1 MSNSQRRLTLV
12 ALSLCGLLYFIANF
26 QRIAIPGAV
35 FDVLEQELSVIAPY
49 ITAFGAIFM
58 YVYAIGQLITGVMV
72 DRFGGLRVIAC
83 GGIIFGIGCILFP
96 LSSILP
102 IMYISRALMGF
113 GCSMFYLSLVKE
125 LKKLYS
131 DKDYGIAL
139 SIMLFIGYLGG
150 IVANAPFVSAMKY
163 MNWRDILTVFAA
175 IVVISLTV
183 FYIMLGKI
191 NLPELNRNVTLR
203 LSSFLDVLKIK
214 HNRNLFSFACCNFG
228 ISYVIQTIIG
238 KKFLEDYCMFSV
250 SKAAMVLSIMAI
262 IAAFF
267 NIINASVCKLCHN
280 HRVIFLKGA
289 AVVTFVS
296 LLTIFLLVLFDIH
309 SALIGLV
316 FCVIAGNAS
325 ISSLLI
331 PVIQK
336 SNKEEVAVTAVSIMN
351 FCFFMM
357 VGILGTLTGFLL
369 NLHTPQR
376 INGILVYG
384 REAYL
389 LLFGVFLALSIFEM
403 YKAAKLSNRY

>member
-1 MSNSQRRLTLV
+1 MNNIQRKLTLW
-12 ALSLCGLLYFIANF
+12 ALSICGIMYFIANF

-35 FDVLEQELSVIAPY
+35 FDILEQELSVTAPY

-58 YVYAIGQLITGVMV
+58 YIYALGQLVTGVMV
-72 DRFGGLRVIAC
+72 DRYGGLRVITC
-83 GGIIFGIGCILFP
+83 GGVIFGLGCILFP
-96 LSSILP
+96 ISSVLP

-139 SIMLFIGYLGG
+139 SVMLFVGYLGG
-150 IVANAPFVSAMKY
+150 IVANAPFVIAMRC
-163 MNWRDILTVFAA
+163 MDWREILIIIAS
-175 IVVISLTV
+175 VVIISLIV
-183 FYIMLGKI
+183 FFLLLGKI
-191 NLPELNRNVTLR
+191 NLPDVNKNVTLK
-203 LSSFLDVLKIK
+203 LSSFLDVLKLK

-238 KKFLEDYCMFSV
+238 KKFLEDYCMFAV
-250 SKAAMVLSIMAI
+250 SKAALVLSIMAI
-262 IAAFF
+262 IAAIF

-289 AVVTFVS
+289 AVVTFIS
-296 LLTIFLLVLFDIH
+296 LLIIFLSILFDIH
-309 SALIGLV
+309 SKFIGLV
-316 FCVIAGNAS
+316 FFVIAGNAS

-357 VGILGTLTGFLL
+357 VGILGTLTGFIL
-369 NLHTPQR
+369 NLHTPER
-376 INGILVYG
+376 INGVLVYG
-384 REAYL
+384 RESYL
-389 LLFGVFLALSIFEM
+389 MLFGVFLALSIFEI